1 MQAALLVAIFTLLFA
16 VMASLVSNNPNSSQL
31 KANWIAQTKGYFK
44 SIDLVVNNKITPTY
58 WQANPNNITTVA
70 DYIRNTNSLTQLSPS
85 AMTDKALD
93 PWKSVIQGVILTRTM
108 PEFADPTTGARV
120 LAPVTGFLLVSPGPD
135 RTLQTTIPTITAGTT
150 LAVLQG
156 VTAAGDDIVYTF
168 TDEAAQIDQLKRMR
182 AHLDRIGAAALQ
194 DHQQQLAT
202 YRTARV
208 AAYQAQ
214 LAASGSVSNL
224 DTMMED
230 GADAPPFA
238 DLTVAAQRVT
248 LGVDEDFREIESGTS
263 ITGDSASTANR
274 NFLAVKSTSVSDTI
288 TLSVYN
294 GSPATPWTGGTGGLL
309 YQIKVK
315 GN

>member
-31 KANWIAQTKGYFK
+31 KANWIAQTKAYFK
-44 SIDLVVNNKITPTY
+44 NIELVVNNKLTPSY
-58 WQANPNNITTVA
+58 WQANPGNIATLA
-70 DYIRNTNSLTQLSPS
+70 DYIRNTNSLKQLSPS
-85 AMTDKALD
+85 AFPDKALD
-93 PWKSVIQGVILTRTM
+93 PWGSVLQGAILTRTM
-108 PEFADPTTGARV
+108 PEFVDASTGAKV

-135 RTLQTTIPTITAGTT
+135 RTLQTTLPTITGTTT

-168 TDEAAQIDQLKRMR
+168 TDEAAQIDQLKRIR
-182 AHLDRIGAAALQ
+182 AHLDRIAAAALQ
-194 DHQQQLAT
+194 DYQQKLAT
-202 YRTARV
+202 YRAARV

-214 LAASGSVSNL
+214 LSASGSVSDL
-224 DTMMED
+224 DTMMQD
-230 GADAPPFA
+230 GSDAPTFA
-238 DLTVAAQRVT
+238 DLSVAAQRVS
-248 LGVDEDFREIESGTS
+248 LGVDEDFREIEVGSS
-263 ITGDSASTANR
+263 ITGNGTADR
-274 NFLAVKSTSVSDTI
+274 NYLVVKSTSVSDTI
-288 TLSVYN
+288 TLSIYN